1 MHKLTESS
9 RKKNSNMDHHMGIV
23 FHIKVYE
30 FFFDVLD
37 LWG

>member
-1 MHKLTESS
+1 
-9 RKKNSNMDHHMGIV
+9 MDHHMGIV